1 MPNGN
6 LIAFILSLVKIVT
19 DLAGWVWLDDEQL
32 EPYGLQQFEIQSSEV
47 ASKAYTPIG
56 EDWYVNLDEKLIV
69 TPCGDEQTR
78 CVFKI
83 IKK

>member
-1 MPNGN
+1 MPDGN

-32 EPYGLQQFEIQSSEV
+32 EPYGLQQFQIRSSAV
-47 ASKAYTPIG
+47 TNKAYISIG

-83 IKK
+83 INK

>member
-1 MPNGN
+1 MPDGN

-32 EPYGLQQFEIQSSEV
+32 EPYGLQQFEIQASEV
-47 ASKAYTPIG
+47 ANKAYTPIG

-83 IKK
+83 INK

>member
-19 DLAGWVWLDDEQL
+19 DLAGWVWLDDKQL
-32 EPYGLQQFEIQSSEV
+32 EPYGLKQFEIQASEV
-47 ASKAYTPIG
+47 ANKAYIPIG